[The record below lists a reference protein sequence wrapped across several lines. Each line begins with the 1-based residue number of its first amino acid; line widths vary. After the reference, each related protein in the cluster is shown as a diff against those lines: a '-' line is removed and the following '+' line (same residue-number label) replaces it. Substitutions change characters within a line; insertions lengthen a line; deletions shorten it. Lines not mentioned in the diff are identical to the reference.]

1 MQPTTS
7 NLHYDDVS
15 EAEENGSQSRAPYVD
30 LVSEPEYQYLYE
42 AATGLTRKGEWR
54 SEFFIAKL

>member
-15 EAEENGSQSRAPYVD
+15 EAEENGSQSHAPYVD
-30 LVSEPEYQYLYE
+30 LVSKPEYQDLYE
-42 AATGLTRKGEWR
+42 AATGLTRKGE
-54 SEFFIAKL
+54 